1 MPQKKIYT
9 KEEVDS
15 KLGAKVDSSR
25 VRTSMTGADANSIL
39 TVSGLIQVI
48 DASTYKKTEIDT
60 KLNNKVDTSDFQ
72 IATDEEIKSLLGI
85 S

>member
-15 KLGAKVDSSR
+15 KLGAK
-25 VRTSMTGADANSIL
+25 ANSSD
-39 TVSGLIQVI
+39 V
-48 DASTYKKTEIDT
+48 YKKTEIDT
-60 KLNNKVDTSDFQ
+60 KLNGKVNTSDFQ
-72 IATDEEIKSLLGI
+72 VATDDEIKSLLGI

>member
-15 KLGAKVDSSR
+15 KLGDK
-25 VRTSMTGADANSIL
+25 ANSSDIY
-39 TVSGLIQVI
+39 TKSQ
-48 DASTYKKTEIDT
+48 IDT
-60 KLNNKVDTSDFQ
+60 KLNGKVNTSDFQ
-72 IATDEEIKSLLGI
+72 VATDEEIKSLLGI

>member
-15 KLGAKVDSSR
+15 KLGAKAN
-25 VRTSMTGADANSIL
+25 TSDIYTKS
-39 TVSGLIQVI
+39 Q
-48 DASTYKKTEIDT
+48 IDT
-60 KLNNKVDTSDFQ
+60 KLNNKVNTSDFQ
-72 IATDEEIKSLLGI
+72 IATDDEIKSLLGI